1 VVFSYK
7 YYYIRYISFIKNF
20 NKYIIIN
27 KQYRIGYYY
36 EKKVKQILEKDGYL
50 VWRSP
55 ASKSPIDIIA
65 INDKGYVKLIQV
77 KRKRYNLNK
86 LYLNR
91 EEFLKIYELAKKF
104 ENVDNVDVEIWAFL
118 GNRLEKYN
126 KKDILNIKT

>member
-1 VVFSYK
+1 MS
-7 YYYIRYISFIKNF
+7 
-20 NKYIIIN
+20 

-104 ENVDNVDVEIWAFL
+104 ENTDNVDVEIWAFL
-118 GNRLEKYN
+118 GSRLEKYN
-126 KKDILNIKT
+126 KKDILAML